1 VGQLVLGLL
10 VGAALGAAVC
20 ALLMFRSTQGRG
32 EELAEARAARQVAEA
47 RASELALTIEREREN
62 HEAALAA
69 LSDRFKV
76 VASDTLEKVVAQFH
90 AGQLQVL
97 EQREA
102 KLDERIT
109 PLSDLLREYKEK
121 VEQLET
127 NRETGFVNVQ
137 NIATQLLE
145 AQAKVIDEASKLN
158 TILGRSSARGRWGE
172 IQLVRILE
180 LANMTKYVDF
190 NPQLTIKAQGDGR
203 QRPDVVVQLP
213 RGAQIAIDSKVPY
226 DAFDRAMSTDV
237 ATERD
242 AALKEYASSMRQ
254 HVLELKKRSYWESLV
269 VSPAFVI
276 CFVPSDHLLAAAFD
290 ADPTMLEDAMKA
302 GVLVAGP
309 TTLLGLLWA
318 TYLGWNQFEAA
329 ENIEEISALAS
340 RIVERT
346 ATLFEHSGRLGKSL
360 NSSTQHFNSLVGS
373 MESSLL
379 VTVREMQRKGVKSS
393 KGVDDVELLPQLT
406 RPLDP
411 TRWLLPGESDGD
423 VLDVQ
428 IIESPELESG
438 DSDTRFATRD
448 DTTSEEQ

>member
-1 VGQLVLGLL
+1 MGLLLLGLL
-10 VGAALGAAVC
+10 IGLALGAAVC
-20 ALLMFRSTQGRG
+20 ALLMNRSTQSRG
-32 EELAEARAARQVAEA
+32 HALSEAQAARQVSDA
-47 RASELALTIEREREN
+47 RASDLSETIERERE
-62 HEAALAA
+62 HHAAALAS

-76 VASDTLEKVVAQFH
+76 VAGETLESVVAQFQ

-97 EQREA
+97 DQREA
-102 KLDERIT
+102 KLDERLT
-109 PLSDLLREYKEK
+109 PLSDLLREYKLK

-137 NIATQLLE
+137 NIAAQLLE
-145 AQAKVIDEASKLN
+145 AQGKVIDEANKLN
-158 TILGRSSARGRWGE
+158 TILGRSSARGQWGE

-190 NPQLTIKAQGDGR
+190 DPQLTIKAQGDSR
-203 QRPDVVVQLP
+203 QRPDVVVHLP

-237 ATERD
+237 PAERE
-242 AALKEYASSMRQ
+242 AALKEYARSMQQ
-254 HVLELKKRSYWESLV
+254 HIGELKKRSYWESLV

-290 ADPTMLEDAMKA
+290 ADHTMLEEAMKS

-329 ENIEEISALAS
+329 ENIEEISTLAI
-340 RIVERT
+340 RLVERT
-346 ATLFEHSGRLGKSL
+346 ATLFEHSSKLGKSIDQ
-360 NSSTQHFNSLVGS
+360 STQYFNKLVGS

-393 KGVDDVELLPQLT
+393 KAVEEVALLPQFT
-406 RPLDP
+406 NPP
-411 TRWLLPGESDGD
+411 NASRWLLPADPEIET
-423 VLDVQ
+423 LDAQLV
-428 IIESPELESG
+428 ETPELEIGSL
-438 DSDTRFATRD
+438 DTPA
-448 DTTSEEQ
+448 